1 MRSRRNSIAPRDAAA
16 APSIGDALVSRSMGR
31 GISYRDAGVN
41 IRVAEDALA
50 RIKRHVERTR
60 RPEVISEIGGFGGLF
75 RLGGLSDAVLVAS
88 TDGVGTKLR
97 LADLLDSHDT
107 IGQDL
112 VNHCVNDVAVMG
124 AEPLFFLDYFAT
136 GKLDPPRFERVVAGM
151 ALACRENGAALL
163 GGETAEMPGFYV
175 DGEYDIAGFIVGAC
189 ERAALLRPEDA
200 REGDVCVGV
209 PSNGLHTNG
218 YSLARACV
226 AREAARSGRDPRELY
241 RTRFDELGGVTLGDA
256 LLAVHTSYLADIRRL
271 RASGGLRS
279 VAHLTGGGWEG
290 NLPRALPEGLGARVD
305 RRAWSVPPIFTLLQR
320 MGEVED
326 REMWDTFN
334 MGIGVVA
341 VMDAGQVPQDALRIG
356 VVEPARGDRRVRFD

>member
-1 MRSRRNSIAPRDAAA
+1 MLRRRLRSAA
-16 APSIGDALVSRSMGR
+16 ALVSRSMGR

-60 RPEVISEIGGFGGLF
+60 RPEVISDIGGFGGLF

-163 GGETAEMPGFYV
+163 GGETAEMPGFYAES
-175 DGEYDIAGFIVGAC
+175 EYDVAGF
-189 ERAALLRPEDA
+189 
-200 REGDVCVGV
+200 
-209 PSNGLHTNG
+209 
-218 YSLARACV
+218 
-226 AREAARSGRDPRELY
+226 
-241 RTRFDELGGVTLGDA
+241 
-256 LLAVHTSYLADIRRL
+256 
-271 RASGGLRS
+271 
-279 VAHLTGGGWEG
+279 
-290 NLPRALPEGLGARVD
+290 
-305 RRAWSVPPIFTLLQR
+305 
-320 MGEVED
+320 
-326 REMWDTFN
+326 
-334 MGIGVVA
+334 VV
-341 VMDAGQVPQDALRIG
+341 G
-356 VVEPARGDRRVRFD
+356 VVERERAIDGSRVAAGDAVLALPSAGLLRRGGPVPRGGAIPGTGRGGRTCL

>member
-1 MRSRRNSIAPRDAAA
+1 VRVHPA
-16 APSIGDALVSRSMGR
+16 GR
-31 GISYRDAGVN
+31 GLKAEASNDIYEA
-41 IRVAEDALA
+41 AEDALSK
-50 RIKRHVERTR
+50 IKRHVERTR
-60 RPEVISEIGGFGGLF
+60 RAEVISDIGGFGGLF
-75 RLGGLSDAVLVAS
+75 RLMPLDDPVLVAS

-136 GKLDPPRFERVVAGM
+136 GRLDPVRFERVIAGM
-151 ALACRENGAALL
+151 ALACRENDTALL

-189 ERAALLRPEDA
+189 ARADLLRPESVRD
-200 REGDVCVGV
+200 GDVLVGV
-209 PSNGLHTNG
+209 ESTGLHTNG

-226 AREAARSGRDPRELY
+226 AREAARTGHDPRELY
-241 RTRFDELGGVTLGDA
+241 RTRFDELGGVELGAA
-256 LLAVHTSYLADIRRL
+256 LLAVHRSYRDDLRRL

-279 VAHLTGGGWEG
+279 AAHLTGGGWEG
-290 NLPRALPEGLGARVD
+290 NLPRALPDGLGARVD
-305 RRAWSVPPIFTLLQR
+305 RAAWHVPPLFRLLQR
-320 MGEVED
+320 MGDVDE

-334 MGIGVVA
+334 MGIGLVA
-341 VMDAGQVPQDALRIG
+341 VVDPARVPGDALRIG
-356 VVEPARGDRRVRFD
+356 VVEPARGERRVRFA